1 MKHFLFTMDDMV
13 IIISW
18 IMTFL
23 TSVRTIVKEGE
34 VEKYVEA
41 VRAWE
46 APTDMNGYF
55 AQTGERSFVFTGVFK
70 EKESLVAARPQMIAH
85 LDSVRDLLEEISAN
99 LGVTDPVSGPVLV
112 EKLNWCT

>member
-1 MKHFLFTMDDMV
+1 M
-13 IIISW
+13 S
-18 IMTFL
+18 FL
-23 TSVRTIVKEGE
+23 TSVRTIVKDVE

-55 AQTGERSFVFTGVFK
+55 AQTGERSFCFTGVFK
-70 EKESLVAARPQMIAH
+70 DKESFVEARQQLIAH
-85 LDSVRDLLEEISAN
+85 LDSVRDLLEEISVD
-99 LGVTDPVSGPVLV
+99 LGVTDPVSGPVIV

>member
-1 MKHFLFTMDDMV
+1 M
-13 IIISW
+13 S
-18 IMTFL
+18 FL

-41 VRAWE
+41 VRAWV

-70 EKESLVAARPQMIAH
+70 DKESLVEARPQMIAH
-85 LDSVRDLLEEISAN
+85 LDSVRDLLEEISAD